1 MSATADR
8 RDGVVDA
15 TLDPA
20 LQALLDDVPV
30 GTPDFWELG
39 PDGARAAMGER
50 IDVGEPAAVDV
61 VPLAI
66 PAPHGVVP
74 SRLYRPDSER
84 SAALEVFFH
93 GGGWM
98 GGSAEVWDHRLR
110 RLAVDSGVTILSVD
124 YRLAPEHPFPAAL
137 DDSAVATEWAVAELG
152 RYGIDGRF
160 VGVGGDS
167 AGGNL
172 AGAVAQR
179 LRDRGGPRLDHQL
192 LIYPVVARRFDS
204 ASYER
209 WAEGFFLTKATMQW
223 FWDHY
228 VGEATPRYADLLAGA
243 DLAGLPPTTVL
254 TCTHDPLCSEG
265 EAYAAG
271 LAAAGV
277 PVVLQ
282 RHSGLIH
289 GVWNFATT
297 VPSAQRFARAIAS
310 ALRDAATPTDL
321 PRRLDP
327 GDL

>member
-1 MSATADR
+1 MSATADH

-15 TLDPA
+15 ALDPA
-20 LQALLDDVPV
+20 LQALLDAVPV
-30 GTPDFWELG
+30 GAPDFWELG

-61 VPLAI
+61 VALAI

-179 LRDRGGPRLDHQL
+179 LRDSGGPRLDHQL

-321 PRRLDP
+321 P
-327 GDL
+327 

>member
-30 GTPDFWELG
+30 GAPDFWELG

-61 VPLAI
+61 VALAI
-66 PAPHGVVP
+66 PAPQGVVP

-137 DDSAVATEWAVAELG
+137 DDGAAATEWAVAELG

-179 LRDRGGPRLDHQL
+179 LRD
-192 LIYPVVARRFDS
+192 
-204 ASYER
+204 
-209 WAEGFFLTKATMQW
+209 
-223 FWDHY
+223 
-228 VGEATPRYADLLAGA
+228 
-243 DLAGLPPTTVL
+243 
-254 TCTHDPLCSEG
+254 
-265 EAYAAG
+265 
-271 LAAAGV
+271 
-277 PVVLQ
+277 
-282 RHSGLIH
+282 
-289 GVWNFATT
+289 
-297 VPSAQRFARAIAS
+297 
-310 ALRDAATPTDL
+310 
-321 PRRLDP
+321 
-327 GDL
+327 